1 LPTGAPSG
9 FDRGKAVGR
18 LVAVTYGSST
28 TSVGT
33 YYGYDSLGRVL
44 RRTQQI
50 GSSSNNYAVQA
61 TYDLSG
67 AMTGGTY
74 PPTHTSSYSYNQ
86 AGQLSGF
93 SGTLGDGTSRT
104 YASVTQYSA
113 AGQKERESYGTG
125 SNGMTMPL
133 YLELH
138 YNKRLQMVDQRLG
151 SVNDEWN
158 WNRGALIFYYGTNA
172 VTYWDP
178 FRDDADNNGN
188 VRRQVGYVPTAVDGS
203 GNITASVIPELQ
215 DYTETGTNRGLT
227 GLLDPW

>member
-1 LPTGAPSG
+1 M
-9 FDRGKAVGR
+9 
-18 LVAVTYGSST
+18 AVTYGSST
-28 TSVGT
+28 TSVGS

-74 PPTHTSSYSYNQ
+74 PSTRTTAYGYDQ
-86 AGQLSGF
+86 AGRLSTF

-104 YASVTQYSA
+104 YASVTQYNA
-113 AGQKERESYGTG
+113 ASQKERESYGTG
-125 SNGMTMPL
+125 ANGMTTPL
-133 YLELH
+133 YLKLH

-158 WNRGALIFYYGTNA
+158 WNRGALIFYYGTTARDSWNA
-172 VTYWDP
+172 FANST
-178 FRDDADNNGN
+178 DN
-188 VRRQVGYVPTAVDGS
+188 S
-203 GNITASVIPELQ
+203 GI
-215 DYTETGTNRGLT
+215 
-227 GLLDPW
+227 